1 MKSTIMKLCKMIL
14 NKGLGIVIFLMT
26 MFMTTGCQDNFLKT
40 DMSAKDLKKLNI
52 PIASDYRTVV
62 LVADVTGFNAARID
76 ANLKNPWGVAITS
89 TGRIWIADNHTGTSV
104 IYDAEGNQVRI
115 PVNIPLGADPNGAS
129 PTGVILNGTPDF
141 VIPNMGASL
150 FIFATEDGI
159 ISAWNQSTDN
169 TSVTVADRSAAGT
182 VYKGIAKAV
191 DGGANFIYAT
201 DFHNGKIDVF
211 DKNFALV
218 NTKPFVDPNIPAGF
232 APFNIVNIGGNLYV
246 TYAKQ
251 LAPDNHDDQA
261 GLGNGF
267 VDIYTPGGILIKRFA
282 SQGML
287 NSPWGIA
294 PVVSKFGQINNAIL
308 IGNFGDG
315 HINVY
320 DMDGNF
326 QGQFKERGKP
336 VTIQGLWTI
345 TFDNAAPDKL
355 YFTAGPDQE
364 NHGMFGYIEKK

>member
-1 MKSTIMKLCKMIL
+1 MESTILGMWKMIL
-14 NKGLGIVIFLMT
+14 NKGLSIVVILIT
-26 MFMTTGCQDNFLKT
+26 MLIAVGCQDNSLKT
-40 DMSAKDLKKLNI
+40 DMSSNDLKKLNI

-62 LVADVTGFNAARID
+62 LVADVVGFNAARID

-104 IYDAEGNQVRI
+104 IYDAEGNQIRT
-115 PVNIPLGADPNGAS
+115 PVNIPLGADPTGAS
-129 PTGVILNGTPDF
+129 PTGVIFNGTPDF
-141 VIPNMGASL
+141 VIPTKGASL

-159 ISAWNQSTDN
+159 ISAWNQATGN
-169 TSVTVADRSAAGT
+169 TSVTVVPPTGA

-211 DKNFALV
+211 DKNFAPV
-218 NTKPFVDPNIPAGF
+218 TTKPFVDPNIPSGF
-232 APFNIVNIGGNLYV
+232 APFNIANIDGNLYV

-251 LAPDNHDDQA
+251 LGPDNTDDQA

-287 NSPWGIA
+287 NSPWGIT
-294 PVVSKFGQINNAIL
+294 PVVNKFGQINNAIL

-336 VTIQGLWTI
+336 VTIEGLWTL
-345 TFDNAAPDKL
+345 TFDVAAPDRL
-355 YFTAGPDQE
+355 YFTAGPDE
-364 NHGMFGYIEKK
+364 EDHGMFGYFEKK